1 MGSFHR
7 SQWAQR
13 FCKMENTENTQYLLL
28 RESSVIIEWH
38 TDIFSVK

>member
-13 FCKMENTENTQYLLL
+13 LYRMKDTENTQYLLL

-38 TDIFSVK
+38 TAIFSVK